1 MRAVAVLYIL
11 GWVLAVIAAAM
22 LIPASFAVAL
32 DSIAH
37 IQAFVAPAFVVGF
50 LAGGMI
56 IAFKSREVFSGRR
69 QSLLLLAL
77 VWMVVPIAGALPF
90 YTSGF
95 PGNAVAAYFEAASG
109 FTTTGATVLSDLSQ
123 TPASIIVWRALL
135 QWLGGLATLIA
146 LATLLGPLSGTAL
159 LDRQLRFI
167 GHSTHGTS
175 LHMKEAIRSITPLY
189 AALTAACFIA
199 LTVSGIPAFDA
210 FCLALST
217 LSTGG
222 FMPRDGTFV
231 LYGAPMAELTLA
243 IFMTIGA
250 ISIIWIRAIFQSRW
264 TLVREIREP
273 LWIIWAVGIFGFS
286 LAIAL
291 AIKTG
296 ELGAMTLIHTVTLGL
311 ASAASIIST
320 TGLAVSN
327 QTNEL
332 VPYMVLL
339 CACIIGGGR
348 FSTAGGLK
356 VYRIA
361 SMMRQ
366 LGREFRLLIYP
377 HGVRPSRFG
386 AEAIDHEVVKVIWIT
401 LTAFILIIGII
412 AMIIAWAGGVPFSGA
427 LLAAA
432 GSVSN
437 IGPAYEFAR
446 VVDFPNAPTYA
457 EMGPMAQIAL
467 CAGMI
472 FGRVEI
478 LALLSIFNIIFW
490 RD

>member
-11 GWVLAVIAAAM
+11 GWVLAAISAAM

-37 IQAFVAPAFVVGF
+37 VQAFVVPAFAVGF
-50 LAGGMI
+50 LAGSMI
-56 IAFKSREVFSGRR
+56 IAFKSREAFSGRR

-77 VWMVVPIAGALPF
+77 VWIVVPIAGALPF

-95 PGNAVAAYFEAASG
+95 PGQAVAAYFEAASG

-123 TPASIIVWRALL
+123 VPASIIVWRALL
-135 QWLGGLATLIA
+135 QWIGGLATLIA
-146 LATLLGPLSGTAL
+146 LATLLGPLSGSTL
-159 LDRQLRFI
+159 IDRQLRFI
-167 GHSTHGTS
+167 GHSTHGTA
-175 LHMKEAIRSITPLY
+175 LHMREAIRSITPLY
-189 AALTAACFIA
+189 SALTAACFVL

-222 FMPRDGTFV
+222 FMPRDGTII

-243 IFMTIGA
+243 VFMVLGA
-250 ISIIWIRAIFQSRW
+250 ISIIWIRAIFQMRW
-264 TLVREIREP
+264 TLVRESREP
-273 LWIIWAVGIFGFS
+273 VWIFWTVGLFGILLAVT
-286 LAIAL
+286 L

-296 ELGAMTLIHTVTLGL
+296 ELSLMTLLHTLTLGL
-311 ASAASIIST
+311 ASAASIVST
-320 TGLAVSN
+320 TGFAISN
-327 QTNEL
+327 QTSDL
-332 VPYMVLL
+332 IPYMVLL
-339 CACIIGGGR
+339 SVCIVGGGR

-361 SMMRQ
+361 SMLRQ

-386 AEAIDHEVVKVIWIT
+386 AEALDAEVVKAIWIT
-401 LTAFILIIGII
+401 LTSFVLIIGVI
-412 AMIIAWAGGVPFSGA
+412 ALIIAWSGVPFAGA

-457 EMGPMAQIAL
+457 GMGPVAQIAL

-478 LALLSIFNIIFW
+478 LALLSIFNIMFW